1 MSQFSF
7 NCSKGREVEFFNR
20 VLYSDPPYSA
30 FTLVVLS
37 NSGLEADSVLRQY
50 DTLAAI
56 LAASNDEATNV
67 NYARIELDY
76 YDLSAYTV
84 DDDLSQILLELP
96 TQTYADIAVGDLW
109 RKLVI
114 CYDEDTTGGTDA
126 DLIPVTAQDIL
137 DQNTGQAVIP
147 NGNDIIFAWPAG
159 WLYAS

>member
-1 MSQFSF
+1 MSQFTF
-7 NCSKGREVEFFNR
+7 NVSLGREVEFFNR

-30 FTLVVLS
+30 FTLVVLA
-37 NSGLEADSVLRQY
+37 NSGLEADSALRQY

-56 LAASNDEATNV
+56 LAASNNEVTNV

-96 TQTYADIAVGDLW
+96 TQTYIDIAAGDLW

-147 NGNDIIFAWPAG
+147 NGNDIILAWPAG